1 MKDIQNIDELR
12 FHLTENMNSM
22 ILDLLIVQQML
33 NESKL
38 NKKERQLLENQKKEL
53 LRLFRIE
60 FQKHNVEQIKKYKEI
75 ITKEDQLKAGKFFQ
89 FILRREL
96 SGII

>member
-12 FHLTENMNSM
+12 FHLTENMNNM
-22 ILDLLIVQQML
+22 MLDLLIVQQML

-38 NKKERQLLENQKKEL
+38 NKNEKELLENQKKEL

-60 FQKHNVEQIKKYKEI
+60 FQKNNVEQIKKYN
-75 ITKEDQLKAGKFFQ
+75 
-89 FILRREL
+89 EL
-96 SGII
+96 MNK